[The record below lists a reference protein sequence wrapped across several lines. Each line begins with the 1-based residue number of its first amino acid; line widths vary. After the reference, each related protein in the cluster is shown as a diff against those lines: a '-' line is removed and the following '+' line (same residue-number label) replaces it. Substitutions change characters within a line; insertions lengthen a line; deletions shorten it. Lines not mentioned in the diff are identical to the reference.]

1 MKKLILASASLL
13 VLAAAQ
19 PAASADLKAPVFVDP
34 WSWSGGYIGANMGY
48 SWGRSNTTMNV
59 SNSTTGALL
68 FPGDASLQ
76 MNDVI
81 GGGQI
86 GANWQSGIWVVGVE
100 ADIQTTAE
108 RGRTTTACTAGACN
122 TSGALPGAARIASAT
137 FEQRMTWFG
146 TARGR
151 LGYTPTQPILAYV
164 TGGLA
169 YGHLEELGSVTGFTA
184 TGGATTA
191 AISGAQTKVGWTVGA
206 GVEGRIN
213 AAWTVKL
220 EYLYVDLGSVSTTAT
235 LPANAPPL
243 TTTFNSRFTDNIV
256 RVGVNYKF
264 DYAGGLLRA
273 Y

>member
-13 VLAAAQ
+13 ALAAAQ

-34 WSWSGGYIGANMGY
+34 WSWSGGYIGVNMGY
-48 SWGRSNTTMNV
+48 GWGQSNTSMNV
-59 SNSTTGALL
+59 TNSATGALL
-68 FPGDASLQ
+68 FPGDVSLR
-76 MNDVI
+76 MNDI
-81 GGGQI
+81 FGGGQI
-86 GANWQSGIWVVGVE
+86 GANWQSGAWVVGVE
-100 ADIQTTAE
+100 ADIQATNE
-108 RGRTTTACTAGACN
+108 RSQTTTTCPAGVCNTAGA
-122 TSGALPGAARIASAT
+122 LPAAARLASAT
-137 FEQRMTWFG
+137 FEQRLTWFG

-151 LGYTPTQPILAYV
+151 VGFTPTQPILAYA

-184 TGGATTA
+184 AGVATTA

-220 EYLYVDLGSVSTTAT
+220 EYLYLDLGSVSTTAT

-243 TTTFNSRFTDNIV
+243 TAAFNSRFTDNVV

-264 DYAGGLLRA
+264 DYAGSLPPA